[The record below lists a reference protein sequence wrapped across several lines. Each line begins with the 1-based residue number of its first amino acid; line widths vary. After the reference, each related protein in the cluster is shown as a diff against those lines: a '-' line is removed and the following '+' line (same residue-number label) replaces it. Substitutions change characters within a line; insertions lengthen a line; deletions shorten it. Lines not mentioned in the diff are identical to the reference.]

1 MRKQTTKSEI
11 RISKSET
18 NQRTFKPSYEIR
30 KGLVWNFLSFDHLR
44 LFRISN
50 FGFRVCNSVYAWR
63 ALRLR
68 ASCYL
73 GIVFSSIIFLHAA
86 TEGFAAEGV
95 ESLIAGA
102 KKEDEITFVAGAQTF
117 GGRKG
122 LADLEAAF
130 NKRFDLKTRINFAAG
145 PDMNARAAR
154 HITEIKS
161 GRKASSDIFLGSQSH
176 QALMHVENALEKV
189 NYAGLF
195 PWVTKEMEIYPNE
208 AVLVYTSPN
217 GIIYNVNLIPK
228 DKAPKNYLD
237 LIDPRLSPAW
247 AGKLAIPPYVAWLAE
262 LSLNWGQEKVKDF
275 ARKLVAISGGRLRY
289 SEEERIV
296 SGEFPVMANIGDALG
311 AMWTWQAKGA
321 PIMAVPGTS
330 PINTDYFQLSVPKN
344 VAHPNLAKLF
354 VAFMATKEAQAILQ
368 KHESRSSHLVEGTI
382 MHKYLRENRVT
393 VQEPKES
400 IAYYLKGESDE
411 GLQFKAELAKI
422 LKQ

>member
-1 MRKQTTKSEI
+1 MKRKFEI
-11 RISKSET
+11 RISKFE
-18 NQRTFKPSYEIR
+18 
-30 KGLVWNFLSFDHLR
+30 
-44 LFRISN
+44 SN
-50 FGFRVCNSVYAWR
+50 NA
-63 ALRLR
+63 A
-68 ASCYL
+68 ASCVRRYL
-73 GIVFSSIIFLHAA
+73 KAFFC
-86 TEGFAAEGV
+86 FAALMCVVGPSFSAESL

-122 LADLEAAF
+122 LADLEGAF
-130 NKRFDLKTRINFAAG
+130 NRRFGLKTRINFAAG

-161 GRKASSDIFLGSQSH
+161 GRKPSSDIFLGSQSH
-176 QALMHVENALEKV
+176 QALMHVEKALEKV

-217 GIIYNVNLIPK
+217 GIIYNVNLVPK
-228 DKAPKNYLD
+228 DKAPKSYLD
-237 LIDPRLSPAW
+237 LVDPRLSATW

-262 LSLNWGQEKVKDF
+262 LSLNWGNEKVKEF
-275 ARKLVAISGGRLRY
+275 ARKLVALSGGRLRY

-296 SGEFPVMANIGDALG
+296 SGEFSVMANLGDALG

-330 PINTDYFQLSVPKN
+330 PINTDYFQLSVPRN
-344 VAHPNLAKLF
+344 AAHPNLAKLF
-354 VAFMATKEAQAILQ
+354 VAFMLSKEAQAILQ

-382 MHKYLRENRVT
+382 MQKYLKENRVH
-393 VQEPKES
+393 VQEPKQS
-400 IAYYLKGESDE
+400 IDYYLKGETDG

>member
-1 MRKQTTKSEI
+1 LIGFILAVALPAS
-11 RISKSET
+11 
-18 NQRTFKPSYEIR
+18 
-30 KGLVWNFLSFDHLR
+30 GL
-44 LFRISN
+44 
-50 FGFRVCNSVYAWR
+50 
-63 ALRLR
+63 
-68 ASCYL
+68 
-73 GIVFSSIIFLHAA
+73 
-86 TEGFAAEGV
+86 AAETL
-95 ESLIAGA
+95 ESLVAGA
-102 KKEDEITFVAGAQTF
+102 KKEEEITFVAGAQTF

-130 NKRFDLKTRINFAAG
+130 NKRFGLKTRINFAAG

-161 GRKASSDIFLGSQSH
+161 GRKPSSDIFLGSQSH
-176 QALMHVENALEKV
+176 QALMHVEKALEQV
-189 NYAGLF
+189 PYSALF

-237 LIDPRLSPAW
+237 LVDPSLSPSW

-262 LSLNWGQEKVKDF
+262 LSLNWGQDKVKDF

-296 SGEFPVMANIGDALG
+296 SGEFPVMANLGDALG

-330 PINTDYFQLSVPKN
+330 PINTDYFQLSVPRN
-344 VAHPNLAKLF
+344 AAHPNLAKLF
-354 VAFMATKEAQAILQ
+354 VGFMVTKEAQAIIQ
-368 KHESRSSHLVEGTI
+368 KHESRSSHLVEGT
-382 MHKYLRENRVT
+382 MMQKYLKEDRVQ
-393 VQEPKES
+393 VQEPKVS
-400 IAYYLKGESDE
+400 IDYYLKGDSDE